1 MELNKGRRMGEL
13 KIYYSNGRKFVG
25 KYIEY
30 IESRK
35 GKEYDEQDRLIF
47 EGEYIDDIPMNGYKR
62 EYNDNNE
69 LIFEGKYLNG
79 KRNGYGKEYLN
90 GKIIY
95 EGEYIN
101 GERKKDE

>member
-1 MELNKGRRMGEL
+1 
-13 KIYYSNGRKFVG
+13 
-25 KYIEY
+25 
-30 IESRK
+30 
-35 GKEYDEQDRLIF
+35 
-47 EGEYIDDIPMNGYKR
+47 MNGYKR

-101 GERKKDE
+101 GERKKEEIIQIINLYISKL